1 MATQQP
7 SFNLSGASPEQYD
20 DFISAYKSGI
30 DGQNKIGWAGVGVNL
45 ATGVLNGIL
54 GYKNYRLAK
63 KDLRQQRQAMN
74 INLAQ
79 QTDTHNQ
86 YKVQKAYQTG
96 KYGSIEE
103 ARLATHDQGMLLDT
117 RQLGDSRDP
126 IAQREAQIAR
136 DREYVANQQ
145 QQTAAQSQAPGILDS
160 PGAVPNPEE
169 LKKRTV

>member
-1 MATQQP
+1 MNTNI
-7 SFNLSGASPEQYD
+7 NLSGASPEQYD
-20 DFISAYKSGI
+20 KFIGAYQKGV

-63 KDLRQQRQAMN
+63 KDLRQQRDTMN

-79 QTDTHNQ
+79 QTDAHNQ
-86 YKVQKAYQTG
+86 YTVNKAYQTG
-96 KYGSIEE
+96 NYGSIEE
-103 ARLATHDQGMLLDT
+103 ARLATHDRGMLLDT

-136 DREYVANQQ
+136 DREYVAKQQ
-145 QQTAAQSQAPGILDS
+145 QQSAAAQPQAPSILDS